1 MSTLASQQQAL
12 LDALF
17 AWPSDAATNHMA
29 LYITSNM
36 WPRGLKVYQ
45 ANGHAL
51 AERALQAAYPVL
63 AQLLGQESLCAL
75 ARAFWHV
82 HLPVRG
88 DLAQWGAVLADFV
101 RASEQLGDAP
111 YLADVATVEWALH
124 LSASAANHE
133 ADAASFALLTQLD
146 PSELQLR
153 LAPGCAVVQSRWPVA
168 SIVAAH
174 LDCRPGYPPDL
185 REAGHRLRAGEA
197 EAAVVWRAGFHS
209 RVRAALAGEAAF
221 VEALLDGLGLGAA
234 LDAAPT
240 LDFNAWL
247 ALAAQTHLVLGARTL
262 DHHLRSGSH
271 PDTKETRP

>member
-1 MSTLASQQQAL
+1 MSALASQQQAL

-17 AWPSDAATNHMA
+17 VWPPDDATKNIAFYTGNTW
-29 LYITSNM
+29 L
-36 WPRGLKVYQ
+36 RGLKVYQ

-63 AQLLGQESLCAL
+63 TQLLGQESLCAL
-75 ARAFWHV
+75 ARSFWHA
-82 HLPVRG
+82 HPPVRG
-88 DLAQWGAVLADFV
+88 DLAQWGAELADFV
-101 RASEQLGDAP
+101 RASEQLVGEP

-124 LSASAANHE
+124 LSASAANQE
-133 ADAASFALLTQLD
+133 ADAASFVLLTQLD

-174 LDCRPGYPPDL
+174 LNHRPDSDPGL
-185 REAGHRLRAGEA
+185 REAGRRLRAGEA
-197 EAAVVWRAGFHS
+197 EAAVVWRAGLQS

-221 VEALLDGLGLGAA
+221 VSALLDGLGLGDA
-234 LDAAPT
+234 LDTAPA

-247 ALAAQTHLVLGARTL
+247 PLAVQTHLLLGAQAL
-262 DHHLRSGSH
+262 DPPLGHGR
-271 PDTKETRP
+271 PNTKEPQP